1 MRPERLDGFAA
12 QRPKRRIT
20 MATPAPAPA
29 DPNKINVQDKADL
42 ESWAKV
48 FGVTFTQVRAA
59 VAIVGPNAEAV
70 RKYLK
75 K

>member
-1 MRPERLDGFAA
+1 MNGKPKTKAQIRAEEKAEAARLAA
-12 QRPKRRIT
+12 
-20 MATPAPAPA
+20 
-29 DPNKINVQDKADL
+29 DKADL
-42 ESWAKV
+42 ESWARV

-59 VAIVGPNAEAV
+59 VAVVGPKVADV

>member
-1 MRPERLDGFAA
+1 
-12 QRPKRRIT
+12 

>member
-1 MRPERLDGFAA
+1 
-12 QRPKRRIT
+12 
-20 MATPAPAPA
+20 MADAPQNPPAGAE
-29 DPNKINVQDKADL
+29 KINVADKADL
-42 ESWAKV
+42 ESWARV

-59 VAIVGPNAEAV
+59 VAVVGPKVADV